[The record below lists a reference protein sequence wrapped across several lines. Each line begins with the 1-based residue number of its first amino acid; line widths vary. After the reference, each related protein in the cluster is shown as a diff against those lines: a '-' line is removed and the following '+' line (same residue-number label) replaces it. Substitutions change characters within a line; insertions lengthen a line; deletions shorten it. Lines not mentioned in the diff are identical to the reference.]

1 MPVAKSASRKSASR
15 KVARAQGV
23 RQKDAG
29 QSQTKIENFNFI
41 CIRCRGAQACAR
53 KKIEI
58 SKKRRG
64 RSGISLALS
73 LSLSMSNLWRETLI
87 RSTVAKQQDDSWK
100 IQVQEKINEMSLET
114 AQQLFC
120 VLTQGLRLAPVPEE
134 SDEHTLDD
142 VNFILGYLAKRPA
155 AEYAQV
161 QKMLTLTAW
170 QRTLDLAAE
179 YKAFYF
185 QMYER
190 VK

>member
-1 MPVAKSASRKSASR
+1 M
-15 KVARAQGV
+15 
-23 RQKDAG
+23 
-29 QSQTKIENFNFI
+29 
-41 CIRCRGAQACAR
+41 RCRGAQVFAGVRFAKLPGSQP
-53 KKIEI
+53 KKLKFPKTGGKGE
-58 SKKRRG
+58 
-64 RSGISLALS
+64 AFHS
-73 LSLSMSNLWRETLI
+73 LSLGMSKLWRETLE
-87 RSTVAKQQDDSWK
+87 RATKAAKEQDERWK
-100 IQVQEKINEMSLET
+100 IQVREKIDLMSLET

-155 AEYAQV
+155 AEYAHV